1 MGNTERTHYKVV
13 SSKRPLCF
21 GEENDM
27 FFRKLDNDFLSRER
41 ETPDEMIYYNT
52 SNGIQVQE
60 KRENYFDFSDDD
72 VTFDYNSKGY
82 ISDLST
88 LKTGRQVLMAMYYK
102 LY

>member
-13 SSKRPLCF
+13 SSKRPLCV

-27 FFRKLDNDFLSRER
+27 FFRKLDNDFLSRE
-41 ETPDEMIYYNT
+41 TPDGMIYYNT
-52 SNGIQVQE
+52 SNGIQLQE
-60 KRENYFDFSDDD
+60 KRENHFDFGDDD
-72 VTFDYNSKGY
+72 VTFDFNLKGY

-88 LKTGRQVLMAMYYK
+88 LKTDRQVLMVMYYK

>member
-13 SSKRPLCF
+13 SSERPLCI
-21 GEENDM
+21 GEEKDI
-27 FFRKLDNDFLSRER
+27 FFRKLDNDFLSG

-72 VTFDYNSKGY
+72 VTFDFNLKGY

-88 LKTGRQVLMAMYYK
+88 LKTGRQVLMAMCYK

>member
-13 SSKRPLCF
+13 SSKRPLCI

-27 FFRKLDNDFLSRER
+27 FLRKLDNDFLSRE
-41 ETPDEMIYYNT
+41 TPDKMIYYNT
-52 SNGIQVQE
+52 SNGIEVQE
-60 KRENYFDFSDDD
+60 KRENYFDFSDED
-72 VTFDYNSKGY
+72 VTFDFTLKGY

-88 LKTGRQVLMAMYYK
+88 LKTGRHVLMVMYYK